1 MLKNYFKIAFRN
13 LVKRKVTSIVNLL
26 GLSIG
31 ITLTVLLILYA
42 QYELDYDKYHNQ
54 PEQTYRLLRME
65 DLGNNTQIV
74 AKTSPRIMLSLT
86 EEFSEI
92 KSTTMLFKHWNV
104 PLLSH
109 EDKGFYEQDFL
120 FADSSFFDV
129 FGYEL
134 LLGNPETALSAPNS
148 LVITE
153 RMAKKYF
160 GDEDP
165 IGRVLRYELKYDLAI
180 TGVIK
185 DAGNAGSHFEFDFLA
200 SMPTLPRV
208 MTLDVLTGAYNGFY
222 SYIHFLPG
230 TDIKSFNTRYQ
241 DWLFDRFPEERIRLQ
256 PLLDIHL
263 RSDAIAEIEEQ
274 SDIMFVRVV
283 LIIAIIVIILA
294 TINYINSAVSTSVER
309 LKEMG
314 VRMVSGAFAQHIYFQ
329 FILEAIL
336 TISIAIVVSIVAL
349 FFMITPFNGIL
360 DTSLILNPI
369 AQWDIWL
376 VIAGL
381 IFLTAIISGMAPAI
395 VILRMELTDVLL
407 NVVTLGRI
415 GYLRKGLMIFQFVVS
430 VVMIVGAVTINR
442 QADFVK
448 SKDLGFDQSSVM
460 IVPIRDRGIH
470 IGYQSFKDDV
480 SGIAGVTAVSRAS
493 TIPGRPY
500 ATNYFKPEPAA
511 LDSILMNVGNIDDHY
526 FQSLGI
532 RLLTGTDFEFLKDE
546 LTNPVVVNETV
557 LEAFELGDPIE
568 ALGKPVY
575 HNGEKSIIVGVIQD
589 FNYETLHKRIQPLV
603 IQPGIALEDYMLIKY
618 QGVDEVLVAQQL
630 SGLWYKT
637 AYEQPFTQSL
647 LSDDLESLY
656 KSEKIWGDIGNL
668 SMIVSVLIGALGV
681 FGLVSLVVQKRF
693 KEMGLRKIFGATHGN
708 IIGIIYSE
716 FFAILFVTL
725 LIAVPLAFFLS
736 QLWLQDFAY
745 RIEVPIEGFVIALAL
760 LASVTC
766 LAVLFHTLRAL
777 AKDPINALSD

>member
-1 MLKNYFKIAFRN
+1 MLKNYLKIAFRN
-13 LVKRKVTSIVNLL
+13 LIKRKVTSLVNLF

-42 QYELDYDKYHNQ
+42 QYELDYDKFHPE

-65 DLGNNTQIV
+65 ELGNNTQIV
-74 AKTSPRIMLSLT
+74 AKTSPRIMLTLT

-92 KSTTMLFKHWNV
+92 ESTTLLFKHWNV
-104 PLLSH
+104 PLLSQ
-109 EDKGFYEQDFL
+109 EEKGFYEQNFL

-134 LLGNPETALSAPNS
+134 LLGDPETALSTPNS

-153 RMAKKYF
+153 KMAKKYF
-160 GDEDP
+160 GDDDP
-165 IGRVLRYELKYDLAI
+165 IGQILRYELKYDLAI

-185 DAGNAGSHFEFDFLA
+185 DPGNVGSHFEFDFLA
-200 SMPTLPRV
+200 SMPTLPKV

-222 SYIHFLPG
+222 SYLHFREG
-230 TDIKSFNTRYQ
+230 TDIQSFKTRYAE
-241 DWLFDRFPEERIRLQ
+241 WLTDRFPEERIRLQ

-263 RSDAIAEIEEQ
+263 RSDAISEIEGQ

-283 LIIAIIVIILA
+283 LIIAIVVIILA

-336 TISIAIVVSIVAL
+336 TIAIAIVVSLVAL
-349 FFMITPFNGIL
+349 YFMIAPFNTL
-360 DTSLILNPI
+360 LETNLILNPI
-369 AQWDIWL
+369 EQWQIWS

-381 IFLTAIISGMAPAI
+381 ILLTAVISGMAPAI
-395 VILRMELTDVLL
+395 VILRMDLTDVLL

-415 GYLRKGLMIFQFVVS
+415 GYLRKGLMVFQFVVS
-430 VVMIVGAVTINR
+430 VVLIVGAVTINR
-442 QADFVK
+442 QAAFVK
-448 SKDLGFDQSSVM
+448 SKDLGFDQSEVM
-460 IVPIRDRGIH
+460 VVPIRDRGIH
-470 IGYQSFKDDV
+470 TGYESFKDNIL
-480 SGIAGVTAVSRAS
+480 GIAGVTSVSRAS

-500 ATNYFKPEPAA
+500 ATDYYKPEPAA
-511 LDSILMNVGNIDDHY
+511 LDSILMNVGSIDDHY

-532 RLLTGTDFEFLKDE
+532 RMITGTDFEFLKDE
-546 LTNPVVVNETV
+546 STNPVVVNETV
-557 LEAFELGDPIE
+557 IEAFELGGPLE
-568 ALGKPVY
+568 ALGQPIY
-575 HNGEKSIIVGVIQD
+575 HDGKKFFIVGVIQD

-603 IQPGIALEDYMLIKY
+603 IMPGKALEDYLLVKY
-618 QGVDEVLVAQQL
+618 TGVDEDAVAQQL
-630 SGLWYKT
+630 SNLWYQT

-647 LSDDLESLY
+647 LSDDLASLY
-656 KSEKIWGDIGNL
+656 QSEKIWGDIGNL

-693 KEMGLRKIFGATHGN
+693 KEMGLRKIFGASHGN

-716 FFAILFVTL
+716 FFTILFITL
-725 LIAVPLAFFLS
+725 LIAVPSAYFLS

-745 RIEVPIEGFVIALAL
+745 RISVPVDGFVIAMAL

-777 AKDPINALSD
+777 SKDPINALSD

>member
-1 MLKNYFKIAFRN
+1 MLKNYLKIAFRN
-13 LVKRKVTSIVNLL
+13 LIKRKVTSLVNLF

-42 QYELDYDKYHNQ
+42 QYELDYDKFHPE

-65 DLGNNTQIV
+65 ELGNNTQIV
-74 AKTSPRIMLSLT
+74 AKTSPRIMLTLT

-92 KSTTMLFKHWNV
+92 ESTTLLFKHWNV
-104 PLLSH
+104 PLLSQ
-109 EDKGFYEQDFL
+109 EEKGFYEQNFL

-134 LLGNPETALSAPNS
+134 LLGDPETALSTPNS

-153 RMAKKYF
+153 KMAKKYF
-160 GDEDP
+160 GDDDP
-165 IGRVLRYELKYDLAI
+165 IGQVLRYELKYDLAI

-185 DAGNAGSHFEFDFLA
+185 DPGNVGSHFEFDFLA
-200 SMPTLPRV
+200 SMPTLPKV

-222 SYIHFLPG
+222 SYLHFREG
-230 TDIKSFNTRYQ
+230 TDIQSFKTRYAE
-241 DWLFDRFPEERIRLQ
+241 WLTDRFPEERIRLQ

-263 RSDAIAEIEEQ
+263 RSDAISEIEGQ

-283 LIIAIIVIILA
+283 LIIAIVVIILA

-336 TISIAIVVSIVAL
+336 TIAIAIVVSLVAL
-349 FFMITPFNGIL
+349 YFMIAPFNTL
-360 DTSLILNPI
+360 LETNLILNPI
-369 AQWDIWL
+369 EQWQIWS

-381 IFLTAIISGMAPAI
+381 ILLTAVISGMAPAI
-395 VILRMELTDVLL
+395 VILRMDLTDVLL

-415 GYLRKGLMIFQFVVS
+415 GYLRKGLMVFQFVVS
-430 VVMIVGAVTINR
+430 VVLIVGAVTINR
-442 QADFVK
+442 QAAFVK
-448 SKDLGFDQSSVM
+448 SKDLGFDQSEVM
-460 IVPIRDRGIH
+460 VVPIRDRGIH
-470 IGYQSFKDDV
+470 TGYESFKDNIL
-480 SGIAGVTAVSRAS
+480 GIAGVTSVSRAS

-500 ATNYFKPEPAA
+500 ATDYYKPEPAA
-511 LDSILMNVGNIDDHY
+511 LDSILMNVGSIDDHY

-532 RLLTGTDFEFLKDE
+532 RMITGTDFEFLKDE
-546 LTNPVVVNETV
+546 STNPVVVNETV
-557 LEAFELGDPIE
+557 IEAFELGGPLE
-568 ALGKPVY
+568 ALGQPIY
-575 HNGEKSIIVGVIQD
+575 HDGKKFFIVGVIQD

-603 IQPGIALEDYMLIKY
+603 IMPGKALEDYLLVKY
-618 QGVDEVLVAQQL
+618 TGVDEDAVAQQL
-630 SGLWYKT
+630 SNLWYQT

-647 LSDDLESLY
+647 LSDDLASLY
-656 KSEKIWGDIGNL
+656 QSEKIWGDIGNL

-693 KEMGLRKIFGATHGN
+693 KEMGLRKIFGASHGN

-716 FFAILFVTL
+716 FFTILFITL
-725 LIAVPLAFFLS
+725 LIAVPSAYFLS

-745 RIEVPIEGFVIALAL
+745 RISVPVDGFVIAMAL

-777 AKDPINALSD
+777 SKDPINALSD